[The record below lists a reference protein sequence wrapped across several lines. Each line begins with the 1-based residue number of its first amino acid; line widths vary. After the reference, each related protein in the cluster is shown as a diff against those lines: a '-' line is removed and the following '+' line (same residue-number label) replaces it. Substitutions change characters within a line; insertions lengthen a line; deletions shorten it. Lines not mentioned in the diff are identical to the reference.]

1 MQYRLRET
9 LCSAFLSLYCTVSVH
24 IAHPQSVLNTCVLVT
39 GRACGTYRKK
49 SITQTEKTVLYLE
62 LILIK
67 FSWCTEF
74 SSKLWKI
81 VVLLLKMVRQE
92 NIHLIQIG
100 EEKLYFIWNFARLG
114 FLGTKF
120 LKFLGNCCFVV
131 KNGFSW
137 KLLKFKQG
145 KNCILFGINLN

>member
-1 MQYRLRET
+1 M
-9 LCSAFLSLYCTVSVH
+9 
-24 IAHPQSVLNTCVLVT
+24 
-39 GRACGTYRKK
+39 
-49 SITQTEKTVLYLE
+49 EKTVFYLE

-74 SSKLWKI
+74 PSKLRKI
-81 VVLLLKMVRQE
+81 VVLLLKMVWQE
-92 NIHLIQIG
+92 NIHLTQIG
-100 EEKLYFIWNFARLG
+100 DEKLYFIWNFARLG

-120 LKFLGNCCFVV
+120 LKFLGNCCFIV

-137 KLLKFKQG
+137 KRSTFKLG